1 MSLFWATVLVL
12 QVPIELAVS
21 LEGLAAD
28 FTHQRTR
35 RQSIKRLFRHRRCF
49 GQARA
54 DGGTGFCFHKITE
67 NKRVCPSLKRMWS
80 HLGGNSQVEKNKRG
94 VVYAGGSCFPQL
106 GQKVAVA
113 STGAPQFGQY
123 LWPVDAV
130 CGGGGGGGGGP

>member
-1 MSLFWATVLVL
+1 MGR
-12 QVPIELAVS
+12 
-21 LEGLAAD
+21 LERMEEPD
-28 FTHQRTR
+28 FV
-35 RQSIKRLFRHRRCF
+35 SIKSLRISVFALLL
-49 GQARA
+49 
-54 DGGTGFCFHKITE
+54 
-67 NKRVCPSLKRMWS
+67 NVCGHILVATAKLK
-80 HLGGNSQVEKNKRG
+80 KNKRG